1 MSDAAARA
9 AATHAATIAATL
21 AALAKAAPLDP
32 DASLRS
38 LERLKAEAAR

>member
-9 AATHAATIAATL
+9 AATHAAILAANL
-21 AALAKAAPLDP
+21 AALAKAPPLDP

-38 LERLKAEAAR
+38 FEKLKAEAAR